1 MKRISKACLVCLLIS
16 ALLTAGGIA
25 GSFLIERDI
34 HFTPEYEKIDLL
46 PLLEKETLSDEDY
59 KTLFYQTGLG
69 ARAIDELRLQEDFA
83 AQITA
88 FQETISAALRYNVI
102 VRALLPGW
110 NMR

>member
-1 MKRISKACLVCLLIS
+1 MKRISKACLVCLLIC

-59 KTLFYQTGLG
+59 
-69 ARAIDELRLQEDFA
+69 
-83 AQITA
+83 
-88 FQETISAALRYNVI
+88 
-102 VRALLPGW
+102 
-110 NMR
+110 